1 MNSSLVL
8 IAEAAD
14 SLGRFFHRHLRM
26 ILRSVTL
33 AVLALAILAPVL
45 RTVGLG
51 TTSRL
56 IYQLEGNICHQE
68 PGRCIRIGSAPAA
81 LCSRCVGAYLGFL
94 LSSLLFSVRFRPGR
108 RVRFTIGLIALA
120 GLVDTIFHL
129 TGLYDTPNLY
139 RLISGLALGA
149 GLGMLVFRFIS
160 ETETT
165 VSR

>member
-1 MNSSLVL
+1 M
-8 IAEAAD
+8 
-14 SLGRFFHRHLRM
+14 
-26 ILRSVTL
+26 
-33 AVLALAILAPVL
+33 
-45 RTVGLG
+45 
-51 TTSRL
+51 
-56 IYQLEGNICHQE
+56 
-68 PGRCIRIGSAPAA
+68 
-81 LCSRCVGAYLGFL
+81 
-94 LSSLLFSVRFRPGR
+94 PGR